1 MVRGKLTLV
10 SSKLKAGEN
19 ICFIFISTFLKC
31 ILIEHC
37 ITASLGSGI
46 LFQNISPMLPAYDAL
61 VHTCSWISVLGLN
74 SLWVELNFSELC
86 RYSLTVPPCE
96 WELRPWNQTRV
107 GPKSPPPPPPP
118 PPCLKRVYHGHRVL
132 STVWF
137 ALQGCSHC

>member
-19 ICFIFISTFLKC
+19 ICFIFISTFLRS

-61 VHTCSWISVLGLN
+61 MHTMELDRRAWSEFPLGGT
-74 SLWVELNFSELC
+74 EL
-86 RYSLTVPPCE
+86 
-96 WELRPWNQTRV
+96 Q
-107 GPKSPPPPPPP
+107 
-118 PPCLKRVYHGHRVL
+118 
-132 STVWF
+132 
-137 ALQGCSHC
+137 